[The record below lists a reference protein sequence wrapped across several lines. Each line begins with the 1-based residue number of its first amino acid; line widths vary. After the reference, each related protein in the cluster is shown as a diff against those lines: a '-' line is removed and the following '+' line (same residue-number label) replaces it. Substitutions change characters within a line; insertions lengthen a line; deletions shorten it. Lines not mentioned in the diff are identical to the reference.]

1 MRWSFVQSI
10 AIEINKQGGN
20 NYMKK
25 TILALAMASALAVV
39 PEASAVIIN
48 ASGNLASANEVDIV
62 MFDVTQSSLVTIET
76 TSYTAGSFDPILS
89 LWDKVTG
96 VILDV
101 DDDDGEGFDAKISMV
116 LPAGWYSIGV
126 SSFSNQPSGGIGGN
140 ISDGYNDSGSDT
152 GDWAL
157 FIEGD
162 HIARTGVPEGGSSL
176 LMGVLAIGALAGTRR
191 FFGRRAWLSTTPRLP
206 I

>member
-1 MRWSFVQSI
+1 
-10 AIEINKQGGN
+10 
-20 NYMKK
+20 MKK

-62 MFDVTQSSLVTIET
+62 MFDVTQESLVTIET
-76 TSYTAGSFDPILS
+76 TSWTAGSFDTVLS

-101 DDDDGEGFDAKISMV
+101 DDDDGEGFDAKISLV
-116 LPAGWYSIGV
+116 LDAGWYSIGV
-126 SSFSNQPSGGIGGN
+126 SSFANRPSGGIGGN
-140 ISDGYNDSGSDT
+140 ISDGYNDNSFGRT

-191 FFGRRAWLSTTPRLP
+191 FFGRRA
-206 I
+206 

>member
-1 MRWSFVQSI
+1 
-10 AIEINKQGGN
+10 
-20 NYMKK
+20 MKK

-101 DDDDGEGFDAKISMV
+101 DDDISPDNFDARISMI
-116 LPAGWYSIGV
+116 LPAGWYSTGV
-126 SSFSNQPSGGIGGN
+126 SSYENVPVGGVGGN
-140 ISDGYNDSGSDT
+140 ISDGYNDNSFGGT

-162 HIARTGVPEGGSSL
+162 HIARTGVPEGGSTL
-176 LMGVLAIGALAGTRR
+176 AMLGLVTAGLVGVRR
-191 FFGRRAWLSTTPRLP
+191 RRS
-206 I
+206 